1 MAEVTQEVN
10 IEILEKLSD
19 GKYKKK
25 NPATRAEVVKF
36 ADGIQLRITD
46 PTMYCKHLM
55 E

>member
-25 NPATRAEVVKF
+25 NHATRAEVVKF
-36 ADGIQLRITD
+36 ADGSTVEVTD
-46 PTMYCKHLM
+46 PTMYYRHLM